1 MNGLIM
7 TRVENKHHGCNGLK
21 KELYK
26 ATSKM
31 KFMEK
36 VKMVSQKFI

>member
-7 TRVENKHHGCNGLK
+7 TRIENKHHGCNGFK
-21 KELYK
+21 KLYK
-26 ATSKM
+26 ATFKM

-36 VKMVSQKFI
+36 VKMVSQAFI

>member
-7 TRVENKHHGCNGLK
+7 TWIENKHHGCNGFK
-21 KELYK
+21 ILYK
-26 ATSKM
+26 AIFKM

-36 VKMVSQKFI
+36 VKMVSKSFI

>member
-7 TRVENKHHGCNGLK
+7 TRIENKPHGCHGFK
-21 KELYK
+21 ILYK
-26 ATSKM
+26 ATFKR

-36 VKMVSQKFI
+36 VKMVSKSFI